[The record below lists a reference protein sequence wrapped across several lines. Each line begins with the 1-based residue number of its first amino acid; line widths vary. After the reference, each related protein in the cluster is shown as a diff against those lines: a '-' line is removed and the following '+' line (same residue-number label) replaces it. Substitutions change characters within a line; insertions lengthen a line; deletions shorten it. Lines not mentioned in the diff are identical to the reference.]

1 MSSALFPGFLASKF
15 KIGNHRGMI
24 PHRRSARSRHSGI
37 ARRGGVGD
45 RKRIPYAMPHP
56 NVARTLAI
64 LAFIPALLLAPTP
77 ARAQKSASTSPAPAM
92 PLDALIAGDKPW
104 ETTPDQLE
112 AAVKPL
118 RTQWLSA
125 AKDSAR
131 YFGNFAIWN
140 GAIPVKEAVVEFQ
153 NGKLFRVN
161 LSIFNRGDSDSGSFA
176 SRIEFEKQLEAWK
189 AAITAKAGVQPVDL
203 GKQNA
208 SAVKATGFSWSK
220 APSVYLLEFSYQKDA
235 KATGV
240 QFRPEFVR
248 LRVSALPKPF
258 GIGSSSAGGQRVSK
272 TALLANVTKDPSGD
286 VFLKNVPMVDQGPK
300 GYCAVATAERVF
312 RYYGM
317 PVDQHEMAQVAN
329 TGAGGGTNPDAMLKA
344 LTALQGRLQVH
355 VRAISKW
362 DYAEFNK
369 MITDYNREAKRNK
382 KKEINLAG
390 MRTIDIGAIYG
401 SMDPASLKESKTV
414 KKKGDFD
421 KFKREI
427 AEKIDKGIPVM
438 WGVELGLY
446 PEPEIPQA
454 HGGHMRLII
463 GYNNK
468 TNEIIYSDSWGEKHA
483 MKRMPSD
490 NAFPMTTGL
499 YFMEPF
505 E

>member
-1 MSSALFPGFLASKF
+1 M
-15 KIGNHRGMI
+15 
-24 PHRRSARSRHSGI
+24 RHSFPI
-37 ARRGGVGD
+37 
-45 RKRIPYAMPHP
+45 
-56 NVARTLAI
+56 RTLLV
-64 LAFIPALLLAPTP
+64 LAFVPAFLLAPE
-77 ARAQKSASTSPAPAM
+77 AHAQKSASASSAPAM
-92 PLDALIAGDKPW
+92 PLDALFAADQPW

-131 YFGNFAIWN
+131 FFGNYTIWN

-153 NGKLFRVN
+153 SGKLFRVN

-176 SRIEFEKQLEAWK
+176 SRADFEKQLEAWK
-189 AAITAKAGVQPVDL
+189 ASITAKAGVQPVDL
-203 GKQNA
+203 GKQSA
-208 SAVKATGFSWSK
+208 SAVKAMGFSWSK

-248 LRVSALPKPF
+248 LRVSAMPKQ
-258 GIGSSSAGGQRVSK
+258 IGLGTSAATMASAGQRVSK
-272 TALLANVTKDPSGD
+272 AALLANVTKDPSGD

-344 LTALQGRLQVH
+344 LTALQGRLHVH

-369 MITDYNREAKRNK
+369 MITEYNREAKRNK
-382 KKEINLAG
+382 KQEINIAG
-390 MRTIDIGAIYG
+390 MHTIDIGAIYG
-401 SMDPASLKESKTV
+401 SMDPVSLKESKTV

-421 KFKREI
+421 KFKREVS
-427 AEKIDKGIPVM
+427 EKIDKGIPVM

-446 PEPEIPQA
+446 PEAEIPQA

>member
-1 MSSALFPGFLASKF
+1 MHRFNPASTLHALTF
-15 KIGNHRGMI
+15 
-24 PHRRSARSRHSGI
+24 I
-37 ARRGGVGD
+37 A
-45 RKRIPYAMPHP
+45 
-56 NVARTLAI
+56 AI
-64 LAFIPALLLAPTP
+64 LVAPPLLH
-77 ARAQKSASTSPAPAM
+77 AQKSAATSGSAPVM
-92 PLDALIAGDKPW
+92 LDALISGDTPW
-104 ETTPDQLE
+104 EMTPDQLE
-112 AAVKPL
+112 TAMKPA
-118 RTQWLSA
+118 RTQWLSVQ
-125 AKDSAR
+125 KEQAR
-131 YFGNFAIWN
+131 FFGSYAIWN

-161 LSIFNRGDSDSGSFA
+161 LSIFNRGDNDSGSFA
-176 SRIEFEKQLEAWK
+176 NRAEFEKQLEVWK
-189 AAITAKAGVQPVDL
+189 TAITAKAGVQPVDL
-203 GKQNA
+203 GRQNA

-220 APSVYLLEFSYQKDA
+220 APSVFLLEYSAQKDA

-240 QFRPEFVR
+240 AFRPEFVR
-248 LRVSALPKPF
+248 LRVSAFQKQ
-258 GIGSSSAGGQRVSK
+258 IGLGSAAATMASTGKRVSK
-272 TALLANVTKDPSGD
+272 AALLANITKDPSGD
-286 VFLKNVPMVDQGPK
+286 VFLSNVPMVDQGPK

-317 PVDQHEMAQVAN
+317 PVDQHEMAQVAD
-329 TGAGGGTNPDAMLKA
+329 TKEGGGTNPDAMLKA
-344 LTALQGRLQVH
+344 LTALQGRLHVH

-362 DYAEFNK
+362 EYAEFSR
-369 MITDYNREAKRNK
+369 MITDYNREAKKNK
-382 KKEINLAG
+382 KPEINLAG
-390 MRTIDIGAIYG
+390 MHTIDIGAIYG

-414 KKKGDFD
+414 KKKGDFE

-446 PEPEIPQA
+446 PEAEIPQA

-499 YFMEPF
+499 YFMEPS

>member
-1 MSSALFPGFLASKF
+1 MRLP
-15 KIGNHRGMI
+15 I
-24 PHRRSARSRHSGI
+24 P
-37 ARRGGVGD
+37 
-45 RKRIPYAMPHP
+45 
-56 NVARTLAI
+56 ARTIAL
-64 LAFIPALLLAPTP
+64 LAFFPTLLLAPP
-77 ARAQKSASTSPAPAM
+77 LARAQKSASASSVPAM
-92 PLDALIAGDKPW
+92 PLDALFAADKPW
-104 ETTPDQLE
+104 EVTPEQLE
-112 AAVKPL
+112 AALKPL
-118 RTQWLSA
+118 HTQWLSA

-131 YFGNFAIWN
+131 YFGNYTIWN

-153 NGKLFRVN
+153 KGKLFRVN
-161 LSIFNRGDSDSGSFA
+161 LSIFNRGDSDGGSFA
-176 SRIEFEKQLEAWK
+176 SRVEFEKQLEAWK

-203 GKQNA
+203 GKQNT
-208 SAVKATGFSWSK
+208 SAVKAMGFSWSK

-235 KATGV
+235 KVTGV
-240 QFRPEFVR
+240 AFRPEFVR
-248 LRVSALPKPF
+248 LRVSELQKPF
-258 GIGSSSAGGQRVSK
+258 GVGASSAGTQRVSK
-272 TALLANVTKDPSGD
+272 AALLANVTKDPSGD
-286 VFLKNVPMVDQGPK
+286 IFLKNVPMVDQGPK

-344 LTALQGRLQVH
+344 LTALQGRLHVH

-362 DYAEFNK
+362 DFAEFNK

-382 KKEINLAG
+382 KKEINIAG
-390 MRTIDIGAIYG
+390 MHTIDIGAIYG
-401 SMDPASLKESKTV
+401 SMDPVSLKEAKTV
-414 KKKGDFD
+414 KKKGDFE

-446 PEPEIPQA
+446 PEAEIPQA

-468 TNEIIYSDSWGEKHA
+468 TNEIIYSDSWGEQHA
-483 MKRMPSD
+483 KKRMPSD

>member
-1 MSSALFPGFLASKF
+1 MRFILPAC
-15 KIGNHRGMI
+15 KI
-24 PHRRSARSRHSGI
+24 PA
-37 ARRGGVGD
+37 
-45 RKRIPYAMPHP
+45 
-56 NVARTLAI
+56 
-64 LAFIPALLLAPTP
+64 LAFITTLLVAPALVC
-77 ARAQKSASTSPAPAM
+77 AQKSAGTSPAPAM
-92 PLDALIAGDKPW
+92 ALDALIAGDKPW
-104 ETTPDQLE
+104 EMTPDSLE

-131 YFGNFAIWN
+131 YFGNYAIWN

-153 NGKLFRVN
+153 KGRLFRVN

-176 SRIEFEKQLEAWK
+176 SRAEFEKQLEAWK

-203 GKQNA
+203 GKQSG
-208 SAVKATGFSWSK
+208 SAVKAMGFSWSK

-235 KATGV
+235 KATGA
-240 QFRPEFVR
+240 QFKPEFVR
-248 LRVSALPKPF
+248 LRVSALPKF
-258 GIGSSSAGGQRVSK
+258 SVGSPSAAGQRVSK
-272 TALLANVTKDPSGD
+272 TALLANVTKDPAGD

-390 MRTIDIGAIYG
+390 MHTIDIGAIYG
-401 SMDPASLKESKTV
+401 LMDPVSLKEAKTV
-414 KKKGDFD
+414 KKTGDFE
-421 KFKREI
+421 KFKRAV
-427 AEKIDKGIPVM
+427 AEKIDRGIPVM

-446 PEPEIPQA
+446 PEAEIPQA
-454 HGGHMRLII
+454 RGGHMRLII

-483 MKRMPSD
+483 KKRMPSD

>member
-1 MSSALFPGFLASKF
+1 MSSLRQNPAQSSPAMHLA
-15 KIGNHRGMI
+15 N
-24 PHRRSARSRHSGI
+24 P
-37 ARRGGVGD
+37 V
-45 RKRIPYAMPHP
+45 
-56 NVARTLAI
+56 NTLRTLA
-64 LAFIPALLLAPTP
+64 LFTALLVATP
-77 ARAQKSASTSPAPAM
+77 LLRAQKSASTPTAPAVM
-92 PLDALIAGDKPW
+92 LDALIAGDKPW
-104 ETTPDQLE
+104 ETTAEQFETTFKADRP
-112 AAVKPL
+112 
-118 RTQWLSA
+118 QWLTA
-125 AKDSAR
+125 QKDQAR
-131 YFGNFAIWN
+131 FFGNYGLWG

-161 LSIFNRGDSDSGSFA
+161 LSIFNRGDNGTGFA
-176 SRIEFEKQLEAWK
+176 NRAEFEKQLEAWK

-203 GKQNA
+203 GRQNA

-220 APSVYLLEFSYQKDA
+220 APSIYLLEYSAQKDA
-235 KATGV
+235 KTTGV
-240 QFRPEFVR
+240 AFRPEFVR
-248 LRVSALPKPF
+248 LRVSLLPKQL
-258 GIGSSSAGGQRVSK
+258 GLGSAAASAPSAGQRVSK
-272 TALLANVTKDPSGD
+272 TSLLANITRDPGGD
-286 VFLKNVPMVDQGPK
+286 VFIKNMPMVDQGPK

-317 PVDQHEMAQVAN
+317 PVDQNEMAQVAN

-344 LTALQGRLQVH
+344 LTALQGRLHVH

-362 DYAEFNK
+362 EYAEFNK

-382 KKEINLAG
+382 KAEINLAG
-390 MRTIDIGAIYG
+390 MRVIDIGAIYG

-414 KKKGDFD
+414 KKKGDFE
-421 KFKREI
+421 KFKREV

-468 TNEIIYSDSWGEKHA
+468 SSELIYSDSWGAQHA
-483 MKRMPSD
+483 MKRMPMD

-499 YFMEPF
+499 YFIEPS

>member
-1 MSSALFPGFLASKF
+1 M
-15 KIGNHRGMI
+15 
-24 PHRRSARSRHSGI
+24 RHS
-37 ARRGGVGD
+37 
-45 RKRIPYAMPHP
+45 IPT
-56 NVARTLAI
+56 RTLAF
-64 LAFIPALLLAPTP
+64 LAFIPAVLLAPP
-77 ARAQKSASTSPAPAM
+77 LVRAQKSASASAAPAM
-92 PLDALIAGDKPW
+92 SLDSLIAGDKPW

-112 AAVKPL
+112 AAVKPV
-118 RTQWLSA
+118 RTQWLSST
-125 AKDSAR
+125 KDSAR
-131 YFGNFAIWN
+131 YFGNYAIWN

-176 SRIEFEKQLEAWK
+176 SRVEFEKQLEAWK
-189 AAITAKAGVQPVDL
+189 TAITARTGVQPVDL
-203 GKQNA
+203 GKQSA

-220 APSVYLLEFSYQKDA
+220 APTVYLLEFSYQKDA

-248 LRVSALPKPF
+248 LRVSALPKQL
-258 GIGSSSAGGQRVSK
+258 GLGSAGATSGSAGQRVSK
-272 TALLANVTKDPSGD
+272 AALLANVTKDPSGD

-344 LTALQGRLQVH
+344 LTALQGRLHVH

-362 DYAEFNK
+362 EYAEFTR
-369 MITDYNREAKRNK
+369 MLTDYNREAKRNK
-382 KKEINLAG
+382 KKEINITG
-390 MRTIDIGAIYG
+390 MHTIDIGAIYG
-401 SMDPASLKESKTV
+401 AMDPESLKESKTV

-446 PEPEIPQA
+446 PEAEIPQA

>member
-1 MSSALFPGFLASKF
+1 MRLVLPASTFPA
-15 KIGNHRGMI
+15 
-24 PHRRSARSRHSGI
+24 
-37 ARRGGVGD
+37 
-45 RKRIPYAMPHP
+45 
-56 NVARTLAI
+56 
-64 LAFIPALLLAPTP
+64 LAFIAAILVAPASLH
-77 ARAQKSASTSPAPAM
+77 AQKSASTSESETVM
-92 PLDALIAGDKPW
+92 LDAIIAGDNPW

-112 AAVKPL
+112 TAMKPA

-125 AKDSAR
+125 QKEQAR
-131 YFGNFAIWN
+131 FFGNYAMWG
-140 GAIPVKEAVVEFQ
+140 GAIPVKEAVAEFQ

-161 LSIFNRGDSDSGSFA
+161 LSLFNRGDVGSGFA
-176 SRIEFEKQLEAWK
+176 SRAEFEKQLEAWK
-189 AAITAKAGVQPVDL
+189 TAITAKAGVQPVDL
-203 GKQNA
+203 GRQNA

-220 APSVYLLEFSYQKDA
+220 APSVFLLEYSVVKDA
-235 KATGV
+235 KVTGV

-248 LRVSALPKPF
+248 LRVSAFQKQ
-258 GIGSSSAGGQRVSK
+258 IGLGASAATLASAGKRVSK
-272 TALLANVTKDPSGD
+272 TSLLANITKDPSGD

-300 GYCAVATAERVF
+300 GYCAVATTERVF

-329 TGAGGGTNPDAMLKA
+329 TGAGGGTNPEAMLKA
-344 LTALQGRLQVH
+344 LTALQGRLHVH

-362 DYAEFNK
+362 DYAEFTR

-382 KKEINLAG
+382 KPEINLAG
-390 MRTIDIGAIYG
+390 MRTIDIGEIYG

-414 KKKGDFD
+414 KKKGDFER
-421 KFKREI
+421 FKREV

-446 PEPEIPQA
+446 PEAEIPQA
-454 HGGHMRLII
+454 KGGHMRLII

-468 TNEIIYSDSWGEKHA
+468 TNEIIYSDSWGAKHA

-499 YFMEPF
+499 YFMEPS

>member
-1 MSSALFPGFLASKF
+1 M
-15 KIGNHRGMI
+15 
-24 PHRRSARSRHSGI
+24 RRFNP
-37 ARRGGVGD
+37 V
-45 RKRIPYAMPHP
+45 KTLP
-56 NVARTLAI
+56 TLALIATI
-64 LAFIPALLLAPTP
+64 LVAPPLLH
-77 ARAQKSASTSPAPAM
+77 AQKSATTATSAPVM
-92 PLDALIAGDKPW
+92 LDALISGDTPW
-104 ETTPDQLE
+104 EMTPDQLE
-112 AAVKPL
+112 TAMKPA
-118 RTQWLSA
+118 RTQWLSDQ
-125 AKDSAR
+125 KEQAR
-131 YFGNFAIWN
+131 FFGNYAIWN
-140 GAIPVKEAVVEFQ
+140 GVIPVKEAVVEFQ

-161 LSIFNRGDSDSGSFA
+161 LSIFNRGDSESGSFA
-176 SRIEFEKQLEAWK
+176 NRAEFEKQLEAWK
-189 AAITAKAGVQPVDL
+189 TAITGKAGVQPVDL
-203 GKQNA
+203 GRQNA
-208 SAVKATGFSWSK
+208 SAVKAMGFSWSK

-248 LRVSALPKPF
+248 LRVSALPKQL
-258 GIGSSSAGGQRVSK
+258 GLVAAAITKASAGQRVSK
-272 TALLANVTKDPSGD
+272 TSLVANVTKDPSGD
-286 VFLKNVPMVDQGPK
+286 VFLSNVPMVDQGPK

-317 PVDQHEMAQVAN
+317 AVDQHEMAQVAN
-329 TGAGGGTNPDAMLKA
+329 TGAGGGTNPEAMLKA
-344 LTALQGRLQVH
+344 LTALQGRLHVH

-362 DYAEFNK
+362 DYAEFNR
-369 MITDYNREAKRNK
+369 MIADYNREAKRNK
-382 KKEINLAG
+382 KPEINIAG
-390 MRTIDIGAIYG
+390 MHTIDIGAIYG
-401 SMDPASLKESKTV
+401 SMDAVSLKESKTV
-414 KKKGDFD
+414 KKKGDFE

-427 AEKIDKGIPVM
+427 GEKIDKGIPVM

-446 PEPEIPQA
+446 PEAEIPQA

>member
-1 MSSALFPGFLASKF
+1 M
-15 KIGNHRGMI
+15 
-24 PHRRSARSRHSGI
+24 
-37 ARRGGVGD
+37 
-45 RKRIPYAMPHP
+45 
-56 NVARTLAI
+56 
-64 LAFIPALLLAPTP
+64 
-77 ARAQKSASTSPAPAM
+77 
-92 PLDALIAGDKPW
+92 
-104 ETTPDQLE
+104 TPDQLE
-112 AAVKPL
+112 AAMKPA

-125 AKDSAR
+125 QKDQAR
-131 YFGNFAIWN
+131 FFGNYALWG

-161 LSIFNRGDSDSGSFA
+161 LSIFNRGDSDSRSFT
-176 SRIEFEKQLEAWK
+176 SRAEFEKQLETWK
-189 AAITAKAGVQPVDL
+189 AAITAKAGVQPADL

-208 SAVKATGFSWSK
+208 SAVKAFGFSWSK
-220 APSVYLLEFSYQKDA
+220 APSVYLLEFSYQKDV
-235 KATGV
+235 KAAGV
-240 QFRPEFVR
+240 AFQPEFVR
-248 LRVSALPKPF
+248 LRLTPLPKQL
-258 GIGSSSAGGQRVSK
+258 GLGSLAATTPSAGQRVSK
-272 TALLANVTKDPSGD
+272 SSLLANVTKDPGGD
-286 VFLKNVPMVDQGPK
+286 VFIKNMPMVDQGPK

-317 PVDQHEMAQVAN
+317 PVDQNEMAQVAK

-344 LTALQGRLQVH
+344 LTALQGRLHVH

-362 DYAEFNK
+362 EYAEFNR

-382 KKEINLAG
+382 KAEINLAG
-390 MRTIDIGAIYG
+390 MRTIDIGAIYE
-401 SMDPASLKESKTV
+401 SMDPVSLKESKTV
-414 KKKGDFD
+414 KKKGDFE

-438 WGVELGLY
+438 WSVELGLY
-446 PEPEIPQA
+446 PEAEIPQA

-468 TNEIIYSDSWGEKHA
+468 TNDVIYSDSWGAQHA
-483 MKRMPSD
+483 MKRMPMD

>member
-1 MSSALFPGFLASKF
+1 M
-15 KIGNHRGMI
+15 
-24 PHRRSARSRHSGI
+24 RRFQPPSTLPII
-37 ARRGGVGD
+37 AFM
-45 RKRIPYAMPHP
+45 AMLL
-56 NVARTLAI
+56 VA
-64 LAFIPALLLAPTP
+64 PPLL
-77 ARAQKSASTSPAPAM
+77 RAQKSASTSPAPAVM
-92 PLDALIAGDKPW
+92 LDALIAGDNPW
-104 ETTPDQLE
+104 EMTPDQLE
-112 AAVKPL
+112 AAMKPA

-125 AKDSAR
+125 QKEQAR
-131 YFGNFAIWN
+131 FFGNYAIWN
-140 GAIPVKEAVVEFQ
+140 GAIPVKEAVAEFQ

-161 LSIFNRGDSDSGSFA
+161 FSIFNRGDTDSGSGFA
-176 SRIEFEKQLEAWK
+176 NRAEFEKQLEAWK
-189 AAITAKAGVQPVDL
+189 AAVTTKMGVQPVDL
-203 GKQNA
+203 GRQNA

-220 APSVYLLEFSYQKDA
+220 APSVFLLEYSVQKDA

-248 LRVSALPKPF
+248 LRVSALPKQL
-258 GIGSSSAGGQRVSK
+258 GLGAAAATMGSTGQRVSK
-272 TALLANVTKDPSGD
+272 ASLLANITKDPSGD

-329 TGAGGGTNPDAMLKA
+329 TGTGGGTNPEAMLKA
-344 LTALQGRLQVH
+344 LTALQGRLHVH

-362 DYAEFNK
+362 EYADFNR

-382 KKEINLAG
+382 KAEINLAG
-390 MRTIDIGAIYG
+390 MHTIDIAAIYG
-401 SMDPASLKESKTV
+401 SMDPASLKDSKTV
-414 KKKGDFD
+414 RKKGDFD

-438 WGVELGLY
+438 WSVELGIY
-446 PEPEIPQA
+446 PEAEIPQA

-468 TNEIIYSDSWGEKHA
+468 TNELIYSDSWGARHA

-490 NAFPMTTGL
+490 NAFAMTTGL
-499 YFMEPF
+499 YYMEPS

>member
-1 MSSALFPGFLASKF
+1 MRFF
-15 KIGNHRGMI
+15 
-24 PHRRSARSRHSGI
+24 
-37 ARRGGVGD
+37 
-45 RKRIPYAMPHP
+45 HP
-56 NVARTLAI
+56 VCT
-64 LAFIPALLLAPTP
+64 IPALAIIAACLFAPQP
-77 ARAQKSASTSPAPAM
+77 VRAQKSISTSPAPAVA
-92 PLDALIAGDKPW
+92 LDALIAGDKPW
-104 ETTPDQLE
+104 ELTPDQLE
-112 AAVKPL
+112 AAMKPAQ
-118 RTQWLSA
+118 TQWLSVQ
-125 AKDSAR
+125 KDSAR
-131 YFGNFAIWN
+131 YFGNYAIWN

-161 LSIFNRGDSDSGSFA
+161 LSIFNRGDNDSASFA
-176 SRIEFEKQLEAWK
+176 SRAEFEKQLETWK

-203 GKQNA
+203 GRQNA
-208 SAVKATGFSWSK
+208 SAVKAMGFSWSK

-240 QFRPEFVR
+240 AFRPEFVR
-248 LRVSALPKPF
+248 LRMSAMTKQL
-258 GIGSSSAGGQRVSK
+258 GLGTSAATMASTGKRVSK
-272 TALLANVTKDPSGD
+272 TALLANITKEPSGD
-286 VFLKNVPMVDQGPK
+286 VYLKNVPMVDQGPK

-312 RYYGM
+312 RYYGT

-344 LTALQGRLQVH
+344 LTALQGRLHVH

-362 DYAEFNK
+362 EYAEFTR

-382 KKEINLAG
+382 KPEINIAG
-390 MRTIDIGAIYG
+390 MHTIDIGAIYG

-446 PEPEIPQA
+446 PEAEIPQA

>member
-1 MSSALFPGFLASKF
+1 MTRDFVTQPEKQATFDNARTPALPAAGPSAKWGIIL
-15 KIGNHRGMI
+15 HTM
-24 PHRRSARSRHSGI
+24 RHSFSTS
-37 ARRGGVGD
+37 
-45 RKRIPYAMPHP
+45 
-56 NVARTLAI
+56 TLAI
-64 LAFIPALLLAPTP
+64 LAFVTAPLFAP
-77 ARAQKSASTSPAPAM
+77 PLVHAQKSASTSPAAAM

-104 ETTPDQLE
+104 EMTPDQLE
-112 AAVKPL
+112 DAMKPAK
-118 RTQWLSA
+118 TQWLSA
-125 AKDSAR
+125 QKDSAR
-131 YFGNFAIWN
+131 YFGNYAIWN

-161 LSIFNRGDSDSGSFA
+161 LSIFNRGDNDSASFA
-176 SRIEFEKQLEAWK
+176 SRAEFEKQLDAWK

-208 SAVKATGFSWSK
+208 SAVKAMGFSWSK

-240 QFRPEFVR
+240 AFRPEFVR
-248 LRVSALPKPF
+248 LRVSALTKQL
-258 GIGSSSAGGQRVSK
+258 GLGSSAATLASTGKRVSK
-272 TALLANVTKDPSGD
+272 AALLANVTKDPSGD

-329 TGAGGGTNPDAMLKA
+329 TGAGGGTSPDAMLKA
-344 LTALQGRLQVH
+344 LTALQGRLHVH

-362 DYAEFNK
+362 EYAEFNK

-382 KKEINLAG
+382 KPEINLAG
-390 MRTIDIGAIYG
+390 MRTIDIGAIYS
-401 SMDPASLKESKTV
+401 SMDPVSLKESKTV
-414 KKKGDFD
+414 KKKGDFE

-427 AEKIDKGIPVM
+427 GEKIDKGIPVM

-446 PEPEIPQA
+446 PEAEIPQA

-490 NAFPMTTGL
+490 NAFPMTTGM
-499 YFMEPF
+499 YFMEPS